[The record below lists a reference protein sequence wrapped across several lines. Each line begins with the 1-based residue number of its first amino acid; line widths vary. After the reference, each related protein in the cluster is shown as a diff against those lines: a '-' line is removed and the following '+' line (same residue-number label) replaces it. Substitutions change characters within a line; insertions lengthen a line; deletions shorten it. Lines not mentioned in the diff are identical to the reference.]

1 VSRPATEQAA
11 RLLATGFGA
20 GFLWPAPGTW
30 GSLLGVAL
38 FIPLLAPLAWYWQL
52 TAGVVLTVV
61 GTVAAEVAAPGLGGD
76 DPSAVVVDEWAAMWL
91 SMVAVQTPLGWVLA
105 FFLFRIFDIIKPFP
119 GRRFEALHGG
129 LGIMADD
136 VVAAIYTQVTVRLI
150 FAAGVWAGIALFTA
164 GGGQP

>member
-1 VSRPATEQAA
+1 VSRGPLEQVS
-11 RLLATGFGA
+11 RWLATGFGA

-30 GSLLGVAL
+30 GSLLGAVL
-38 FIPLLAPLAWYWQL
+38 FILLLAPLAWGWQL
-52 TAGVVLTVV
+52 AAGVALTIL

-91 SMVAVQTPLGWVLA
+91 SMVAIGTPLGWAMA

-129 LGIMADD
+129 VGIMADD
-136 VVAAIYTQVTVRLI
+136 VVAALYTQVTVRLI
-150 FAAGVWAGIALFTA
+150 FLAGAGAGIGLFTGA
-164 GGGQP
+164 TGQP